1 MILGLVEPIQKIF
14 LFGFINGIVSDYK
27 AGHVSFSDS
36 SHDKGVEYAMQGG
49 MWAR

>member
-14 LFGFINGIVSDYK
+14 LFEIINGIVSDYK

-36 SHDKGVEYAMQGG
+36 SHDKGVEYATQGG